1 MKYILILAVVML
13 SACST
18 VTPVPRNFPAA
29 PDELKA
35 ACAELQLVPAGTV
48 KLSEVVSTVTKNYGQ
63 YHDCKNRVDA
73 WNEWYNTQKQIFDS
87 VK

>member
-1 MKYILILAVVML
+1 MKYILILAVAML

-18 VTPVPRNFPAA
+18 VTPVARNFPSA
-29 PDELKA
+29 PVELKA
-35 ACAELQLVPAGTV
+35 ACEDLQLVPADTV

>member
-1 MKYILILAVVML
+1 ML

-18 VTPVPRNFPAA
+18 VTPVARNFPVV
-29 PDELKA
+29 PDELKV
-35 ACAELQLVPAGTV
+35 ACAELQLIPAGTV